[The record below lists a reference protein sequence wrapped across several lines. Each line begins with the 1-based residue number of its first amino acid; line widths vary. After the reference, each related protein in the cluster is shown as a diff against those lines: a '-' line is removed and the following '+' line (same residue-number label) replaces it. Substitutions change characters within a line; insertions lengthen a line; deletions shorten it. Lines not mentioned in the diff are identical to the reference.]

1 MSGQSIEQALAE
13 NSNLKQ
19 QLSRQQ
25 RAEQVLLATKRRLQR
40 LLSSSPTVIYS
51 SQPSSEYGIIFV
63 SASIE
68 QFGYQPQDFLENLG
82 LWKQCLHPEDVTYVL
97 KELSYLPQ
105 HGHRVF
111 EYRFLHCDGVYR
123 WIQDRRRLIWDEDG
137 IPVEIIGSWQ
147 DITERKQM
155 EQALFH
161 EKELAD
167 NVLQS
172 IGDAVITTD
181 ATGEIQYLNPIA
193 EQITGWRLE
202 HAKGMPLAEVFRV
215 VRAVSLQIVT
225 NLVSKV
231 RSSGKAIGLPHASVL
246 LARNGTEYAI
256 DGTAAPVR
264 DRNNQMIGSVVV
276 FRDVTQ
282 HYALARKLSWQAS
295 HDFLTGLVN
304 RREFEQRLAEVIS
317 SAQET
322 GQQHTLCYLDLD
334 QFKIV
339 NDTCGHIAGDEL
351 LRQLSV
357 LLRRRLRTTD
367 TLARIGGDEFGII
380 LHDCGPM
387 NANSIT
393 DHLLSMIQG
402 FRFVWQNNTFSIGA
416 SIGLVSI
423 DAESRDLNAILGA
436 ADAACY
442 AAKEGGRNRIHVY
455 QVDDLDLVQQ
465 RGERQWIARIT
476 KALEEKRFCLYKQE
490 IRPIALGSSAKTHY
504 ELLLRMLSDT
514 GEVISPMAF
523 IPAAER
529 YGLMT
534 AIDRWVVSH
543 FFSGYKSFGRDVL
556 TEPRDLDCVYA
567 INLSG
572 VSISDD
578 LFLVFLKE
586 QFMMHEVSPQNICF
600 EITETA
606 AIANLS
612 KAARLIDEIKA
623 MGCSFALDDF
633 GSGMSSFAYL
643 KNLPVDYVK
652 IDGSFIKN
660 ITNDSVDS
668 ALVECMN
675 RIGHE
680 IGMQTIAEFVESD
693 SILEKLRGFG
703 VDYAQGYGIAQP
715 TPLNLGLVPH
725 L

>member
-1 MSGQSIEQALAE
+1 MIVLIQGSGMSESSIEQVLTENLSLKQQLAQQQRIEQAL
-13 NSNLKQ
+13 L
-19 QLSRQQ
+19 
-25 RAEQVLLATKRRLQR
+25 
-40 LLSSSPTVIYS
+40 
-51 SQPSSEYGIIFV
+51 
-63 SASIE
+63 
-68 QFGYQPQDFLENLG
+68 
-82 LWKQCLHPEDVTYVL
+82 
-97 KELSYLPQ
+97 
-105 HGHRVF
+105 
-111 EYRFLHCDGVYR
+111 
-123 WIQDRRRLIWDEDG
+123 
-137 IPVEIIGSWQ
+137 
-147 DITERKQM
+147 
-155 EQALFH
+155 H
-161 EKELAD
+161 EKELA
-167 NVLQS
+167 NHVLQS
-172 IGDAVITTD
+172 IGEAVITTD
-181 ATGEIQYLNPIA
+181 AKGSIQYLNPVA
-193 EQITGWRLE
+193 EKITGWNLAQ
-202 HAKGMPLAEVFRV
+202 AKGVPLADVFRV
-215 VRAVSLQIVT
+215 VRALSLQTMASLVT
-225 NLVSKV
+225 KV
-231 RSSGKAIGLPHASVL
+231 RNSGKAVGLPHASVL
-246 LARNGTEYAI
+246 IAQDGSEYAI

-264 DRNNQMIGSVVV
+264 DPENCIIGMVVV

-304 RREFEQRLAEVIS
+304 RREFEQRLAESIS

-322 GQQHTLCYLDLD
+322 GLQHTLCYLDLD

-339 NDTCGHIAGDEL
+339 NDTCGHVAGDEL

-380 LHDCGPM
+380 LHDCGPI

-393 DHLLSMIQG
+393 DHLLTMIQG
-402 FRFVWQNNTFSIGA
+402 FRFVWQNNTFSVGA

-423 DAESRDLNAILGA
+423 NAESHDLNSILGA

-442 AAKEGGRNRIHVY
+442 AAKERGRNRIHVY
-455 QVDDLDLVQQ
+455 QADDLDLVQQ

-476 KALEEKRFCLYKQE
+476 KALEEKRFCLYRQA
-490 IRPIALGSSAKTHY
+490 IIPIAATSGAKKHY
-504 ELLLRMLSDT
+504 ELLLRMVSET

-543 FFSGYKSFGRDVL
+543 FFSGYQRLIQDPATKSN
-556 TEPRDLDCVYA
+556 DLDCIYA

-578 LFLVFLKE
+578 QFLAFLKE
-586 QFMMHEVSPQNICF
+586 QFTVHEISPQNICF

-606 AIANLS
+606 AIANLA
-612 KAARLIDEIKA
+612 KAARLIEEIKEL
-623 MGCSFALDDF
+623 GCSFALDDF

-643 KNLPVDYVK
+643 KNLPVDYIK

-660 ITNDSVDS
+660 IMSDSMDS

-680 IGMQTIAEFVESD
+680 IGMQTIAEFVEND
-693 SILEKLRGFG
+693 LILEKLRGFG
-703 VDYAQGYGIAQP
+703 VDYAQGYGIAKP
-715 TPLNLGLVPH
+715 SPFTFMASVH
-725 L
+725 